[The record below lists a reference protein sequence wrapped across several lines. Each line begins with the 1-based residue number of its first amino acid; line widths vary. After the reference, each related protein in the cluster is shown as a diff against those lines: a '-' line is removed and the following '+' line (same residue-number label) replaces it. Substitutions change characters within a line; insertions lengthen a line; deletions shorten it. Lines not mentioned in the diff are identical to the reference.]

1 MLQRREE
8 LAQGQQNQRGKNP
21 MNHTAMDLPP
31 EGHMASLTGI
41 EMYYELHGEG
51 HPLVMLHSFT
61 ESTQLW

>member
-1 MLQRREE
+1 
-8 LAQGQQNQRGKNP
+8 